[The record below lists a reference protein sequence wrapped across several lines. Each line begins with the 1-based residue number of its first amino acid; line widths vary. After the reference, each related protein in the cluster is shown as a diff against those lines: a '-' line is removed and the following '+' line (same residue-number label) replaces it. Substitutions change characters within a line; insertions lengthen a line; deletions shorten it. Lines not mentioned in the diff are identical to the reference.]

1 MDLSYILNHLGEERD
16 DYFGAVAP
24 PVIQTSNFYFKDVA
38 SLRAAFPNEKD
49 VHLYT
54 RGNNPTVEILRKK
67 IAALAGAEDA
77 LVFSSGVA
85 AVSAAVIANVQA
97 GDHVVCV
104 KKPYGWTDKL
114 LNRFLSR
121 YRVTNTM
128 IDGTKIENFVAAV
141 RPETK
146 VIFLESPNSFTFEL
160 QDIKAVVKLAKEKG
174 IVTIIDNS
182 YCTSLGQRCIDMGGD
197 IEVHSATKYFGGHS
211 DVVAGYLM
219 GSKKMVDKIFASELL
234 NIGGII
240 SPNDAWLMIRSL
252 RTLPVRLQHIEMA
265 TAKVVE
271 YMENHPQV
279 ERVIFPFLKSFPQYE
294 LAKQQM
300 HWCGGLFTAII
311 KAKNMAQV
319 EVFCNSLKRFL
330 MAVSWGG
337 HESLIM
343 PACSFYAR
351 EDMELTDLP
360 YNMIRFYIGLEEP
373 QVLIDDIEQAFAKMD
388 R

>member
-16 DYFGAVAP
+16 HYFDAVAP
-24 PVIQTSNFYFKDVA
+24 PIIQSSNFYFKDVA
-38 SLRAAFPNEKD
+38 SLRHAFPNERD
-49 VHLYT
+49 VHVYT

-85 AVSAAVIANVQA
+85 AISAAVMANVQA

-114 LNRFLSR
+114 LNKFLSR
-121 YRVTNTM
+121 YGVTSSM
-128 IDGTKIENFVAAV
+128 IDGTKIEHFVNALQ
-141 RPETK
+141 PNTK

-160 QDIKAVVKLAKEKG
+160 QDLKQVVKLAKAKG
-174 IVTIIDNS
+174 IITIIDNS
-182 YCTSLGQRCIDMGGD
+182 YCTSLGQRCIEMGID

-219 GSKKMVDKIFASELL
+219 SSKAMVSKIFASELL

-252 RTLPVRLQHIEMA
+252 RTLPLRLAHVEASTAVIVKFMEQHQL
-265 TAKVVE
+265 VE
-271 YMENHPQV
+271 K
-279 ERVIFPFLKSFPQYE
+279 VIFPFADSFPQQA
-294 LAKQQM
+294 LAKEQM
-300 HWCGGLFTAII
+300 LWCGGLFTAII
-311 KAKNMAQV
+311 KAADTKQV
-319 EVFCNSLKRFL
+319 ELFCNSLKRFL

-343 PACSFYAR
+343 PACSFQSR
-351 EDMELTDLP
+351 NDLDLGDYP

-373 QVLIDDIEQAFAKMD
+373 EVLINDIEQAFKIMTA
-388 R
+388 

>member
-1 MDLSYILNHLGEERD
+1 MDLSYILNHLGEEREQ
-16 DYFGAVAP
+16 YFNAVAP
-24 PVIQTSNFYFKDVA
+24 PIIQTSNFYFKDVE
-38 SLRAAFPNEKD
+38 SLRHAFPNELD
-49 VHLYT
+49 VHVYS

-85 AVSAAVIANVQA
+85 AISAAVMGNVQS

-114 LNRFLSR
+114 LNRFLLR
-121 YRVTNTM
+121 YGVTNTM
-128 IDGTKIENFVAAV
+128 IDGTRIENFVAAIK
-141 RPETK
+141 PETK

-160 QDIKAVVKLAKEKG
+160 QDIKAVVKLAKQRG

-182 YCTSLGQRCIDMGGD
+182 YCTSVGQRCIDMGVD

-211 DVVAGYLM
+211 DVVGGYLM
-219 GSKKMVDKIFASELL
+219 SSKKMVAKIFASELL
-234 NIGGII
+234 NLGGVMG
-240 SPNDAWLMIRSL
+240 PNDAWLMIRSL
-252 RTLPVRLQHIEMA
+252 RTLPVRLERIQSG

-271 YMENHPQV
+271 FMERHAQV
-279 ERVIFPFLKSFPQYE
+279 QKVIFPFSDSFPQRA
-294 LAKQQM
+294 LAKEQM
-300 HWCGGLFTAII
+300 QWCGGLFTAII
-311 KAKNMAQV
+311 KAKDTAQV
-319 EVFCNSLKRFL
+319 EVFCNSLQRFL

-337 HESLIM
+337 YESLIM
-343 PACSFYAR
+343 PACSFQSR
-351 EDMELTDLP
+351 TDMELTDYP

-373 QVLIDDIEQAFAKMD
+373 QVLIDDIEQAFAKI

>member
-1 MDLSYILNHLGEERD
+1 MDLSYILNHLGEERGQ
-16 DYFGAVAP
+16 YFDAVAP
-24 PVIQTSNFYFKDVA
+24 PIIQTSNFYFKNVN
-38 SLRAAFPNEKD
+38 SLRNAFPNEKD
-49 VHLYT
+49 VHVYT

-85 AVSAAVIANVQA
+85 AISAAVMGNVQS

-121 YRVTNTM
+121 YGVTNIM
-128 IDGTKIENFVAAV
+128 IDGTSIENFVAAIH
-141 RPETK
+141 PNTK

-160 QDIKAVVKLAKEKG
+160 QDIKAVVKLAKERG

-182 YCTSLGQRCIDMGGD
+182 YCTSIGQRCIDMGVD

-219 GSKKMVDKIFASELL
+219 SSRKMADKIFASELL
-234 NIGGII
+234 NMGGII

-252 RTLPVRLQHIEMA
+252 RTLPLRLERIQA
-265 TAKVVE
+265 STAKVVDF
-271 YMENHPQV
+271 MEHHPQV
-279 ERVIFPFLKSFPQYE
+279 ERVIFPFSESHPQHS
-294 LAKQQM
+294 LAKEQM
-300 HWCGGLFTAII
+300 QWCGGLFTAII
-311 KAKNMAQV
+311 KAKDTSQV
-319 EVFCNSLKRFL
+319 ETFCNSLKRFL

-337 HESLIM
+337 YESLIM
-343 PACSFYAR
+343 PACSFQNR
-351 EDMELTDLP
+351 DDLELKDYP

-373 QVLIDDIEQAFAKMD
+373 QVLIEDIEQAFQKIG
-388 R
+388 

>member
-16 DYFGAVAP
+16 QYFDAVSP
-24 PVIQTSNFYFKDVA
+24 PIIQTSNFYFKDVE
-38 SLRAAFPNEKD
+38 SLRNAFPNERD
-49 VHLYT
+49 IHVYT

-85 AVSAAVIANVQA
+85 AISAAVMANVHA

-114 LNRFLSR
+114 LNKFLSR
-121 YRVTNTM
+121 YGVTATM
-128 IDGTKIENFVAAV
+128 IDGTKIENFIAAIQPST
-141 RPETK
+141 R
-146 VIFLESPNSFTFEL
+146 VIFLESPNSFTFDL
-160 QDIKAVVKLAKEKG
+160 QDIKAVVKLAKEKN

-182 YCTSLGQRCIDMGGD
+182 YCTSLGQRCIDMGID

-219 GSKKMVDKIFASELL
+219 GSKKMVAKIFASELL

-240 SPNDAWLMIRSL
+240 SPNDAWLLIRSL
-252 RTLPVRLQHIEMA
+252 RTLPIRLERIQASTATVVKFIEQ
-265 TAKVVE
+265 
-271 YMENHPQV
+271 HPQV
-279 ERVIFPFLKSFPQYE
+279 ERVIFPFSDSFPQHA
-294 LAKQQM
+294 LAKEQM
-300 HWCGGLFTAII
+300 LWCGGLFTVII
-311 KAKNMAQV
+311 KATDVAHV
-319 EVFCNSLKRFL
+319 ETFCNSLKRFL

-343 PACSFYAR
+343 PACSFMNR
-351 EDMELTDLP
+351 DDLDLADYP
-360 YNMIRFYIGLEEP
+360 YNMIRFYIGLEDP
-373 QVLIDDIEQAFAKMD
+373 KVLIEDIEQAFQKI

>member
-16 DYFGAVAP
+16 QYFNAVSP
-24 PVIQTSNFYFKDVA
+24 PIIQTSNFYFKDVE
-38 SLRAAFPNEKD
+38 SLRNAFPNERD
-49 VHLYT
+49 IHVYT

-85 AVSAAVIANVQA
+85 AISAAVMANVCA

-114 LNRFLSR
+114 LNKFLSR
-121 YRVTNTM
+121 YGVTATM
-128 IDGTKIENFVAAV
+128 IDGTKIENFVAAIQ
-141 RPETK
+141 PNTK
-146 VIFLESPNSFTFEL
+146 VIFLESPNSFTFDL
-160 QDIKAVVKLAKEKG
+160 QDIKAVVKLAKEKS

-182 YCTSLGQRCIDMGGD
+182 YCTSIGQRCIDMGVD

-219 GSKKMVDKIFASELL
+219 GSKKMVAKIFASELL

-240 SPNDAWLMIRSL
+240 SPNDAWLLIRSL
-252 RTLPVRLQHIEMA
+252 RTLPIRLERIQA
-265 TAKVVE
+265 STAVLVKF
-271 YMENHPQV
+271 MEAHPQV
-279 ERVIFPFLKSFPQYE
+279 ESMLFPFSNSFPQQA
-294 LAKQQM
+294 LAKNQM
-300 HWCGGLFTAII
+300 LWCGGLFTVKI
-311 KAKNMAQV
+311 KAKDVEQV
-319 EVFCNSLKRFL
+319 ETFCNSLKRFL

-343 PACSFYAR
+343 PACSFMNR
-351 EDMELTDLP
+351 DDLDLADYP
-360 YNMIRFYIGLEEP
+360 YNMIRFYIGLEDP
-373 QVLIDDIEQAFAKMD
+373 NVLMEDIEQAFQKI